1 MRHRVEYHFKIKVC
15 PIDGTHQT
23 FLALE
28 NRGTSIEQEAAMK
41 DQEAAMKDQEA
52 AMKDQA
58 IVKDQD
64 AAVKDQGTSTTQD
77 EAEPKTESLSSK
89 ISNLPVLNGSLQTV
103 SKTCKDIKE
112 SNAYVKYGLDVA
124 GSSLDKAMKA
134 GKSVLDSSTL
144 APVTTKAIEN
154 SKAFIKRE

>member
-1 MRHRVEYHFKIKVC
+1 MPYRRYT
-15 PIDGTHQT
+15 PN
-23 FLALE
+23 LPSLE

>member
-28 NRGTSIEQEAAMK
+28 NRGTSIE
-41 DQEAAMKDQEA
+41 QEAAMKDQEA

>member
-1 MRHRVEYHFKIKVC
+1 MPYRRYT
-15 PIDGTHQT
+15 PN
-23 FLALE
+23 LPSLE

-58 IVKDQD
+58 IVKDQDVTVVKDQD